1 MLNPFLYAGELYDEE
16 SGLIYLRARYYD
28 PNDGRFITEDTYK
41 GQVDNPLSL
50 NRYTYVHNNSV
61 SNVDPTGN
69 WCESKDGRWAHPG
82 GCSSKSSKKS
92 HDNDHSGD
100 FIIENGKVIEAF
112 KYDDG
117 SGARELEGFED
128 PFTYITGVGGLLK
141 GAIKA
146 GAKKASQEA
155 TATFIKMDL
164 QFFSKINLSIKP
176 AVSNKKLQN
185 IVNELYKGQNMPKLI
200 GNGTTMDAIRFE
212 LKAGI
217 PVGGKFHS
225 QKGQDYSRALEKLVN
240 NNTLNHQ
247 EKQIAQAL
255 LNDLRNALAGK

>member
-1 MLNPFLYAGELYDEE
+1 M
-16 SGLIYLRARYYD
+16 
-28 PNDGRFITEDTYK
+28 
-41 GQVDNPLSL
+41 
-50 NRYTYVHNNSV
+50 

-69 WCESKDGRWAHPG
+69 WCESKDGKWAHPG

-100 FIIENGKVIEAF
+100 FIIENGKVIGAF

-164 QFFSKINLSIKP
+164 QFFSKNIGQGWIKHEVYNEVRNRFGKEGIGVFLKAMQKGIVGPESMSGIKRLS
-176 AVSNKKLQN
+176 
-185 IVNELYKGQNMPKLI
+185 
-200 GNGTTMDAIRFE
+200 GNGVKF
-212 LKAGI
+212 
-217 PVGGKFHS
+217 GKKTYQYQIKVLDKRYGDWRVYGNYDKKSGHIIFDYFD
-225 QKGQDYSRALEKLVN
+225 KGK
-240 NNTLNHQ
+240 H
-247 EKQIAQAL
+247 
-255 LNDLRNALAGK
+255 